1 MNDKLKGIIFKLYL
15 VIVFILLIIML
26 VGIYYIIS
34 NGYTL

>member
-34 NGYTL
+34 NGITL